1 MPITSPTIIT
11 YIYLIIQDAAPI
23 VSYALVIQIL
33 ESFKLIRVYRTKI
46 GFYKPS
52 WLIVK
57 NLD

>member
-52 WLIVK
+52 
-57 NLD
+57 